1 MGFHLTKRVIRLLC
15 GDTAYLRGE
24 VYHTMGR
31 VAWNTYDDEH
41 NHFLATVQGSELYDV
56 DIQIDGNGDVD
67 AGCTCPSF
75 FAHNSKCKHIAA
87 VLLAIYEREAGEGAP
102 ERVVE
107 SSLHGRSPLGTA
119 PKQAATASPSYAAT
133 NSAQM
138 RETAL
143 LQRTNRED
151 ALVDDVLALFTAP
164 PPRISAVSL
173 LAHARTQLQMEFVL
187 SARSSRWSQSLL
199 TLELKVGPKRPI
211 IVQRVAAFLQAVD
224 KGDMHPL
231 SKSFTYDP
239 KQHAFSADL
248 AAILHLLLEI
258 INNEKV
264 YRQTLASSP
273 YSSSGSSF
281 GNERALF
288 IPPYAWE
295 RLWPLLTR
303 VSGVTLRLDDREY
316 AGLSVGEPGV
326 LPLSFAFGREED
338 TASGG
343 FRMQA
348 HGLESLVILKDYG
361 LVIAEG
367 KLWRQTAAQCSQLE
381 QLKLLLM
388 RADERQTLSI
398 PAKQVEPFLTGTI
411 PGLRKLGTV
420 QIAASVAERL
430 VQTPLKA
437 RLYLDRIK
445 DRLVAGLEFHYGEI
459 QFNPL
464 EGTRRP
470 EEGGPLLLR
479 DGEQERLILQH
490 MEESG
495 LIRTESGYFT
505 DEEEMEFEFLHHR
518 VSQLEKLLTVYA
530 TSAVKTRI
538 QPITAPPR
546 ISVKAD
552 ERMNWLDFQ
561 FVLDGI
567 ADTEIRSLLK
577 TLTEK
582 RRYHRLQSGAL
593 VPLEGEALA
602 EALRLAQ
609 ELGMG
614 KRDLA
619 GASCRVP
626 LLEGLHL
633 LEAESARSRAGS
645 LKLDKG
651 LRKLLADLRHPD
663 NLDYA
668 VPAEVAPILRDYQTF
683 GFQWLKTLAH
693 YRFGG
698 ILADDMGLGKTLQS
712 IAYLLSVREE
722 IRERREPAL
731 VVCPASL
738 VYNWRNEL
746 TRFAPG
752 LRVQIV
758 DGSREDREQL
768 LREIAGVDVVI
779 TSYPLLPRDLDTYSG
794 QAFHTL
800 ILDEAQMIKN
810 HYTQTAQ
817 AVKAVR
823 AAYCFA
829 LTGTPVENRL
839 EELWSIFDIVFPGLL
854 PERKA
859 FAELTREQVA
869 VRIRPFLLRR
879 MKTDV
884 LKELPEKIET
894 MQTSELFP
902 EQKKLYAAYLA
913 KLQQET
919 LKHLDKDTAQQNRIR
934 ILAGLT
940 RLRQLCCH
948 PALFVEGYTGG
959 SAKMEQ
965 LLEIVEEC
973 RSAGKRVLIFS
984 QFTEMLGLIGRE
996 LNERGFSFFYLD
1008 GHTPGEERVMSSERF
1023 NAGERELFLVSLK
1036 AGGTG
1041 LNLTGADTVI
1051 LYDLWWNPAV
1061 EQQAADR
1068 AHRMGQKQ
1076 VVQVIRLVTQGTVEE
1091 KMHQLQERKR
1101 TLIDEVIQPGGKP
1114 LGALSLAELHEV
1126 LQVDSHSL

>member
-1 MGFHLTKRVIRLLC
+1 
-15 GDTAYLRGE
+15 
-24 VYHTMGR
+24 MGR
-31 VAWNTYDDEH
+31 VELNTYDDER
-41 NHFLATVQGSELYDV
+41 NHFLATVQGSERYDV
-56 DIQIDGNGDVD
+56 DIKIDGNGDVE
-67 AGCTCPSF
+67 AGCTCPAY
-75 FAHNSKCKHIAA
+75 FAYDSNCKHIAA

-107 SSLHGRSPLGTA
+107 SSLHGRSLLGTA
-119 PKQAATASPSYAAT
+119 PKQATTASQPYAAT

-138 RETAL
+138 REATL
-143 LQRTNRED
+143 LQQPHRED
-151 ALVDDVLALFTAP
+151 ARVSDVLAIFTTP
-164 PPRISAVSL
+164 PPRISAAPL
-173 LAHARTQLQMEFVL
+173 LAHARTLLQMEYVL
-187 SARSSRWSQSLL
+187 SNRASRWSQNLL

-211 IVQRVAAFLQAVD
+211 IVQRVAHFLQAVD
-224 KGDMHPL
+224 KGDTYTF
-231 SKSFTYDP
+231 SKSFTYNP
-239 KQHAFSADL
+239 KQHAFSADM
-248 AAILHLLLEI
+248 AAILRLLLEI
-258 INNEKV
+258 INNEDV
-264 YRQTLASSP
+264 YRQTFASSH
-273 YSSSGSSF
+273 YSSSGSSS

-295 RLWPLLTR
+295 RLWPLLTQ
-303 VSGVTLRLDDREY
+303 VSGVSLLLDGREY
-316 AGLSVGEPGV
+316 AGLSHAESGA
-326 LPLSFAFGREED
+326 LPLSFAFGSEEG
-338 TASGG
+338 AANAGYQ
-343 FRMQA
+343 MQA
-348 HGLESLVILKDYG
+348 HGLESLVVLKDYG
-361 LVIAEG
+361 LVVAEG
-367 KLWRQTAAQCSQLE
+367 KLWRQTTAECGQLE
-381 QLKLLLM
+381 QLKQLM
-388 RADERQTLSI
+388 LRAGEPQTLPI
-398 PAKQVEPFLTGTI
+398 PVKQLEPFLTSTI

-420 QIAASVAERL
+420 QIAQAVAERL

-464 EGTRRP
+464 EGTRLP

-518 VSQLEKLLTVYA
+518 VAQLEKLLTVYA
-530 TSAVKTRI
+530 TSAIKTRI

-567 ADTEIRSLLK
+567 ADTEIRALLK

-582 RRYHRLQSGAL
+582 RRYHRLPSGAL

-619 GASCRVP
+619 GAPLRLP

-633 LEAESARSRAGS
+633 LEAESSRPGADT

-651 LRKLLADLRHPD
+651 LRRLLADLRHPD

-668 VPAEVAPILRDYQTF
+668 VPAEVAPILRDYQVF
-683 GFQWLKTLAH
+683 GYQWLKTLAH
-693 YRFGG
+693 YHFGG

-712 IAYLLSVREE
+712 IAYLLSVQEE
-722 IRERREPAL
+722 IRERKEPAL

-746 TRFAPG
+746 NRFAPG
-752 LRVQIV
+752 LTVQII
-758 DGSREDREQL
+758 DGIREDREHL
-768 LREIAGVDVVI
+768 LQEIAGVDVVI
-779 TSYPLLPRDLDTYSG
+779 TSYPLLRRDLDTYSG

-800 ILDEAQMIKN
+800 FLDEAQMIKN

-854 PERKA
+854 PVRKA

-869 VRIRPFLLRR
+869 ARIRPFLLRR

-948 PALFVEGYTGG
+948 PALFVQGYTGG
-959 SAKMEQ
+959 SAKLTQ

-973 RSAGKRVLIFS
+973 RSSGKRMLIFS

-996 LNERGFSFFYLD
+996 LHERGASFFYLD
-1008 GHTPGEERVMSSERF
+1008 GHTPGEERVINSERF

-1101 TLIDEVIQPGGKP
+1101 SLIDEVIQPGGKP
-1114 LGALSLAELHEV
+1114 LTALSLAELREV
-1126 LQVDSHSL
+1126 LQVDSDAV